1 MQTITN
7 YNLFK
12 LRHELINEPL
22 PTVTERFALDIL
34 EQWYNGLASETT
46 TVNKLSKLGV
56 LNNE

>member
-34 EQWYNGLASETT
+34 EQWYHGLASEPT
-46 TVNKLSKLGV
+46 TVNKLSKLGF